1 MRLQFNFQQLHGC
14 CKLYNIRFAPPLACT
29 FRSDSSTPGNRSDGL
44 LHDAG
49 NQCSTYTRISCC
61 SNNKS
66 GLHLTGSSLA
76 NVKDSIFDRNMR
88 NGIRVEDESTV
99 MADTC
104 RWRVFQ
110 NRRVR
115 ISSFVSS
122 MACNMEDGA
131 YACQCSVSMTGCFF
145 ENNGRCGTGD
155 GFSSV
160 RDSKLILERCIFSHQ
175 LATKDSVG
183 LRVEVG
189 GCGVADEGG
198 GSGDAHVSSSGGSSI
213 ISRCQFMFNN
223 VGCHVTLSP
232 DIEPPPIT
240 KCSFLGNAKIGCVFH
255 SCDIETFLIMC

>member
-1 MRLQFNFQQLHGC
+1 MLQTVQYQVV
-14 CKLYNIRFAPPLACT
+14 YVSPPLACT
-29 FRSDSSTPGNRSDGL
+29 FRSDSSAPGNRCDGL

-76 NVKDSIFDRNMR
+76 NVKDSIFERNMR
-88 NGIRVEDESTV
+88 NGIRVEGESTV

-110 NRRVR
+110 NRRFR
-115 ISSFVSS
+115 ISLFVSS
-122 MACNMEDGA
+122 VSCNMEDGA

-198 GSGDAHVSSSGGSSI
+198 GSGDAHVSRSGGGGDGSGGSSI
-213 ISRCQFMFNN
+213 ISCCQFMFNN

-255 SCDIETFLIMC
+255 SCDIEIFLIMR